1 MKLTGSVLFVVFT
14 GFVVIALIGSQASA
28 QTFNVVYSF
37 SGNSDG
43 ANPLAGLLLAQG
55 DFYGTTSAGGN
66 AGTGVVFKI
75 DSSGGESVVYSF
87 AGGSDGAS
95 PEAGLLWMEGALFGA
110 TTAGGSNGA
119 GTVFRVLPSGKEKV
133 LYSFTGGADGA
144 DPQGTLTKDAAGNL
158 YGTTFAGG
166 ASGNGAVFELVHP
179 AVTGGAW
186 TEKVLYS
193 FGTGTDGINP
203 VAGVTFDSAGNLY
216 GTASAGGSYGYG
228 TVFQLVPSAS
238 GWSENILHQFALQND
253 GGVPYAGIVV
263 NKQGRLW
270 GAATDGGTGGG
281 GTVFELT
288 PASGGGWTFDAIY
301 SVPGWGIS
309 GSFRNILLSNGKIY
323 ATTHCDG
330 SYDAGTV
337 YELTRSGS
345 TWNAT
350 SLYVFTGG
358 TDGLYSFSSLVFDS
372 DGNLWGTTKQ
382 GGANGEGV
390 IFKVTP

>member
-1 MKLTGSVLFVVFT
+1 MKLKICVFT
-14 GFVVIALIGSQASA
+14 LVFSSFALTALAGSPAWA

-37 SGNSDG
+37 TGSSDG
-43 ANPLAGLLLAQG
+43 ANPLTGLVSTPG
-55 DFYGTTSAGGN
+55 GFYGTASAGGN

-75 DSSGGESVVYSF
+75 DSSGNESLVYGF

-95 PEAGLLWMEGALFGA
+95 PEGGVLPFGEFLYGT
-110 TTAGGSNGA
+110 TTAGGASGA
-119 GTVFRVLPSGKEKV
+119 GTVFRVSLTGEERI
-133 LYSFTGGADGA
+133 LYNFTGGADGA
-144 DPQGTLTKDAAGNL
+144 DPQGTLIKDAAGDL
-158 YGTTFAGG
+158 YGTTFSGG
-166 ASGNGAVFELVHP
+166 ASGNGTVFELVRP
-179 AVTGGAW
+179 AVKNGAW

-203 VAGVTFDSAGNLY
+203 VAGVAFDSAGNLY

-238 GWSENILHQFALQND
+238 AWTENILHQFQLQSD

-263 NKQGRLW
+263 DKHGRLW
-270 GAATDGGTGGG
+270 GAATDGGLGGG
-281 GTVFELT
+281 GTIFELL
-288 PASGGGWTFDAIY
+288 PANGGGWTFEPVYGVA
-301 SVPGWGIS
+301 GWGIS
-309 GSFRNILLSNGKIY
+309 GTFRNILLSGGKIY

-330 SYDAGTV
+330 NYDAGTV
-337 YELTRSGS
+337 YELTRSGN
-345 TWNAT
+345 TWNYT

-358 TDGLYSFSSLVFDS
+358 TDGLYSFSSLLLDS
-372 DGNLWGTTKQ
+372 QGNLWGTTKQ